1 MGVPIIDIPAYVL
14 MSREDEVIYQ
24 QDFNQ
29 TLRDGLSNNGW
40 TVPQLTTA
48 QLTTQVIQNPADG
61 SSTTLRALMPNGT
74 LWFVTD
80 AVPPCYVGKINGNLV
95 KFTTTAFP

>member
-1 MGVPIIDIPAYVL
+1 
-14 MSREDEVIYQ
+14 MSKEDEIIYQ

-48 QLTTQVIQNPADG
+48 QLTTDLIQNPADG
-61 SSTTLRALMPNGT
+61 TFTTLEALMPDGT
-74 LWFVTD
+74 LWYVTD
-80 AVPPCYVGKINGNLV
+80 QVPPCYVGKINGALV
-95 KFTTTAFP
+95 KFTTSSFP